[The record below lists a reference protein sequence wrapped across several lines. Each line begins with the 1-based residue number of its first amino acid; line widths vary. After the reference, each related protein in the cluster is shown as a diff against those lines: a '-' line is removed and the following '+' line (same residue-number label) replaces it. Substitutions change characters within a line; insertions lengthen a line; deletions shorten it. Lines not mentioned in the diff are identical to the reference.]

1 MAARGNRSGGL
12 VPVGLAFFATVAAAL
27 GLAQS
32 AFAQDAPPP
41 PPAAESASTGS
52 TPAPPPPAESP
63 PADTSPSGPPPA
75 ATPPDPAPTTTAP
88 TESSST
94 EPSAP
99 KPADA
104 PATQTTSATTTTPTE
119 TKPTETKPA
128 SGSSTDAAA
137 AANAVKLEAPAPATT
152 TAPAAPAATGAPA
165 AQAAPPAATPPSGA
179 PPPTSVVLVAGP
191 APAAAQAA
199 APATSPTSSPAA
211 NEEAVEQVA
220 AVSLHPRSAVALEFD
235 DAPAVK
241 PVKRAAAAA
250 PTVLSLKTR
259 TVRQACI
266 RPHGLVP
273 LSQRCRLVVRAPA
286 APRGVLTYATAPS
299 PEVRAAIDRGAAQAA
314 ADRAKAA
321 PPPESK
327 AAQERPIPK
336 IRPILPF
343 GGVALGALQDGFGG
357 VAGSASSS
365 RIFALAALPLRV
377 PRPFQLARLRL
388 PTAITHGVIAAPPP
402 TRPG

>member
-1 MAARGNRSGGL
+1 M
-12 VPVGLAFFATVAAAL
+12 
-27 GLAQS
+27 
-32 AFAQDAPPP
+32 
-41 PPAAESASTGS
+41 
-52 TPAPPPPAESP
+52 
-63 PADTSPSGPPPA
+63 
-75 ATPPDPAPTTTAP
+75 
-88 TESSST
+88 
-94 EPSAP
+94 
-99 KPADA
+99 
-104 PATQTTSATTTTPTE
+104 
-119 TKPTETKPA
+119 
-128 SGSSTDAAA
+128 
-137 AANAVKLEAPAPATT
+137 
-152 TAPAAPAATGAPA
+152 
-165 AQAAPPAATPPSGA
+165 
-179 PPPTSVVLVAGP
+179 
-191 APAAAQAA
+191 
-199 APATSPTSSPAA
+199 
-211 NEEAVEQVA
+211 
-220 AVSLHPRSAVALEFD
+220 ALEFD

-365 RIFALAALPLRV
+365 RIFALAAMPLRV

>member
-32 AFAQDAPPP
+32 AFAQDAAPP

-63 PADTSPSGPPPA
+63 PADTSPSEPPPA

-104 PATQTTSATTTTPTE
+104 PATQTTSATPTTPTE

-191 APAAAQAA
+191 APAAA
-199 APATSPTSSPAA
+199 PATSPTSSPAA

-241 PVKRAAAAA
+241 PVIRAAAAA
-250 PTVLSLKTR
+250 PTVLSVKTR

-286 APRGVLTYATAPS
+286 AARGVLTYATAPS

-336 IRPILPF
+336 IRPIVPF

>member
-1 MAARGNRSGGL
+1 
-12 VPVGLAFFATVAAAL
+12 
-27 GLAQS
+27 
-32 AFAQDAPPP
+32 
-41 PPAAESASTGS
+41 
-52 TPAPPPPAESP
+52 
-63 PADTSPSGPPPA
+63 
-75 ATPPDPAPTTTAP
+75 
-88 TESSST
+88 
-94 EPSAP
+94 
-99 KPADA
+99 
-104 PATQTTSATTTTPTE
+104 
-119 TKPTETKPA
+119 
-128 SGSSTDAAA
+128 
-137 AANAVKLEAPAPATT
+137 
-152 TAPAAPAATGAPA
+152 
-165 AQAAPPAATPPSGA
+165 
-179 PPPTSVVLVAGP
+179 
-191 APAAAQAA
+191 
-199 APATSPTSSPAA
+199 
-211 NEEAVEQVA
+211 
-220 AVSLHPRSAVALEFD
+220 VALEFD

-241 PVKRAAAAA
+241 PVIRAAAAA

-286 APRGVLTYATAPS
+286 AARGVLTYATAPS

-365 RIFALAALPLRV
+365 RIFALAAMPLRV